1 MTIVLNKEFILNG
14 SSFIF
19 KTLDQKPQ
27 ENVLSVRQIHG
38 NSIFKGSSMFSFERT
53 STPEADGV
61 FHLFKEGP
69 PPKMAILT
77 ADCLPV
83 ALIGPKGMALIHAG
97 WKGLKSHILT
107 RPELFHIEP
116 FFAYIGPHIQDCCYE
131 VHRPF
136 LDNFSKSKAKIERGS
151 RLFFDLQK
159 EATNQ
164 LENTFPNLKIET
176 SNICT
181 KCNKN
186 FHSYRR
192 NQTEKRNWN
201 ILEMITS

>member
-1 MTIVLNKEFILNG
+1 MSIIFNKEFILNG
-14 SSFIF
+14 SHFIF

-27 ENVLSVRQIHG
+27 ENVLSLRQIHG
-38 NSIFKGSSMFSFERT
+38 NSIFKGSSTFSFERA
-53 STPEADGV
+53 SAPEADGV

-83 ALIGPKGMALIHAG
+83 ALIGSKGMALIHAG

-116 FFAYIGPHIQDCCYE
+116 FFASIGPHILNCCYE
-131 VHRPF
+131 VNKPF
-136 LDNFSKSKAKIERGS
+136 FDNFSGSRTKIERGS
-151 RLFFDLQK
+151 DLFFDLQK
-159 EATNQ
+159 EAINQ
-164 LENTFPNLKIET
+164 LKNTFSHLKIET
-176 SNICT
+176 SSICT

-201 ILEMITS
+201 VLEMVTS